1 MIDVKVAGS
10 LEKIFPDSD
19 WNGPE
24 LRSDVAARGEV
35 YSFQVAVR
43 FRETDNHYLRVALE
57 SELNA
62 QIRLV
67 EAVPVH
73 LAANRPDDDFLRTTP
88 GLYPDLLDELEC
100 KDRFRVMPRQWRT
113 LWVTVRIGEDC
124 PAGTYPVKLLFSDID
139 WQGKWRPET
148 VATAEIELKV
158 LPFTLPEQQLLR
170 YEWFHADCLSAYYR
184 VPAWSEEHW
193 RIVENFVHNAVSHGI
208 NVLYVPLWTPPLD
221 TEIGGE
227 RPTCQLLD
235 VHVEADGAYRFGFEK
250 LERYLEMGKRLGV
263 KRFGISHLVTQWGAE
278 FTPKIV
284 ETLGGGRDR
293 KLFGWHV
300 GSDDPAFKA
309 FLTALMPQLLAV
321 LRRHGL
327 TGRCF
332 FSISDE
338 PSVEHLETCRS
349 VVEWIVPL
357 LEDFPTVEAL
367 SSFDFYQNGL
377 VRNPVPC
384 NNHIEPFVGHVK
396 ELWTYYCC
404 SQEDRVPNRC
414 MAMPSRRNRI
424 MGLLAYVYDLTGFL
438 QWGFNFYFSQY
449 SKRLIDPF
457 ACTDAGG
464 AFPAGDPFMVYPG
477 EYGVPLDSI
486 RHEVFREGLQDL
498 RALKLLESRIGRGAV
513 LALLNE
519 GLEKPLSMTEY
530 PRTDAWL
537 LGVRSRVYAGLAE

>member
-1 MIDVKVAGS
+1 MQRPLPGDAAPVADALGHS
-10 LEKIFPDSD
+10 PD
-19 WNGPE
+19 
-24 LRSDVAARGEV
+24 RG
-35 YSFQVAVR
+35 
-43 FRETDNHYLRVALE
+43 
-57 SELNA
+57 
-62 QIRLV
+62 
-67 EAVPVH
+67 
-73 LAANRPDDDFLRTTP
+73 
-88 GLYPDLLDELEC
+88 GL
-100 KDRFRVMPRQWRT
+100 PRRN
-113 LWVTVRIGEDC
+113 LSG
-124 PAGTYPVKLLFSDID
+124 VKLLFSDID

-338 PSVEHLETCRS
+338 PSVEHLETYRS

-477 EYGVPLDSI
+477 RIRRAAGFDPARGVPRRVAGPARAEAAGEQDRPRRRARAAERRSGKTALDDRIPAHRRVAARSTLA
-486 RHEVFREGLQDL
+486 RL
-498 RALKLLESRIGRGAV
+498 RRTGGVIQLSAPER
-513 LALLNE
+513 
-519 GLEKPLSMTEY
+519 KP
-530 PRTDAWL
+530 
-537 LGVRSRVYAGLAE
+537 AGDTP